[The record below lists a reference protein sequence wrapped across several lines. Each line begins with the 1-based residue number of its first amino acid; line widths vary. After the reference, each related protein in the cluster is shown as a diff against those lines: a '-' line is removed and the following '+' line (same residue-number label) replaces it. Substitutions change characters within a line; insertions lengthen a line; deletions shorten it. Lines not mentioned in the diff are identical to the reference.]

1 MTNITDSAS
10 VQPIRVALLGCGV
23 VGSQVARMI
32 ESRREDVT
40 ARVGRQ
46 VELAGIA
53 VAHPDRPRQGLDSRL
68 LPMIPQRSST
78 KTTWISSLS
87 SLAAST
93 LPVNS

>member
-1 MTNITDSAS
+1 MTNTTDSAS
-10 VQPIRVALLGCGV
+10 AQPIRVALLGCGV

-32 ESRREDVT
+32 ESRTEDIA

-68 LPMIPQRSST
+68 LPMIPQCSLT
-78 KTTWISSLS
+78 GTMWISSS
-87 SLAAST
+87 SSSVAST
-93 LPVNS
+93 LPVSS

>member
-68 LPMIPQRSST
+68 FTDDP
-78 KTTWISSLS
+78 TTLVNQDDVDIVLSLIHI
-87 SLAAST
+87 
-93 LPVNS
+93 